1 WCLVVGGISLLV
13 FIWRQLTLKEPMLEL
28 RVFRYP
34 MFSLVTVLML
44 VLMMAMFST
53 MIMLPLFLQNVM
65 MLTALSAGLVM
76 MPGSI
81 LNGIMAPISG
91 VLFDKFGPRVLVI
104 PGLLL
109 MSLAIWL
116 FTGIE
121 ASWTSGNVIILHII
135 MMLGISLVMMPA

>member
-1 WCLVVGGISLLV
+1 
-13 FIWRQLTLKEPMLEL
+13 MLDM

-81 LNGIMAPISG
+81 LNGIMARSPVYCLTNLDQGCSLYL
-91 VLFDKFGPRVLVI
+91 VL
-104 PGLLL
+104 
-109 MSLAIWL
+109 S
-116 FTGIE
+116 
-121 ASWTSGNVIILHII
+121 
-135 MMLGISLVMMPA
+135 